1 MMYICAL
8 KLGGFIS
15 SSLTLLGDIEIAFH
29 WAFLTTFQSSH

>member
-15 SSLTLLGDIEIAFH
+15 SSLTLLGDFEI
-29 WAFLTTFQSSH
+29 TTSQSSH